1 MKKKEEDGNKKHE
14 TNRKNNNNNNK
25 MIDLN
30 LIASKENGLNIPIF
44 KYKGCQLRFK
54 KRHQST
60 YCLHKTI

>member
-1 MKKKEEDGNKKHE
+1 MKKKEEDGNEKHE
-14 TNRKNNNNNNK
+14 TNRKNNNNNK

-54 KRHQST
+54 KQHQST

>member
-1 MKKKEEDGNKKHE
+1 MKKKEEDGNEKHE
-14 TNRKNNNNNNK
+14 TNRKNNNNK

-30 LIASKENGLNIPIF
+30 LISSKENGLNIPIF

-54 KRHQST
+54 KQHQST

>member
-1 MKKKEEDGNKKHE
+1 MKKKEEDGNEKRE
-14 TNRKNNNNNNK
+14 TNRKNNNNNK

-54 KRHQST
+54 KQHQST

>member
-1 MKKKEEDGNKKHE
+1 MKKKEEDGNEKHE
-14 TNRKNNNNNNK
+14 TNRKNNNNNK

-30 LIASKENGLNIPIF
+30 LISSKENGLNIPIF

-54 KRHQST
+54 KQHQST